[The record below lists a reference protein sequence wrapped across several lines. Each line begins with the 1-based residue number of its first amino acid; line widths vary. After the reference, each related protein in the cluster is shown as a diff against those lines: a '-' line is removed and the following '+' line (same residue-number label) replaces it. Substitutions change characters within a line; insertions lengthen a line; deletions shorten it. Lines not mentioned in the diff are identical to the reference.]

1 MERKSENR
9 KNRQILLADMH
20 GDGVHFDAK
29 ILARNQNKNREKKGD
44 KSTDK
49 I

>member
-29 ILARNQNKNREKKGD
+29 ILAQNINRKDKPP
-44 KSTDK
+44 KSTVK